1 MTHASVPMN
10 MHQGFEGR
18 RSKSVRL
25 NPTQTPFVLWG
36 PTLPMS
42 KIRTVCHLNWIS
54 VPVLENKAGNVSL
67 KSGD

>member
-42 KIRTVCHLNWIS
+42 KIRTVCHLN
-54 VPVLENKAGNVSL
+54 
-67 KSGD
+67 